1 MAQKD
6 AIEVRAQVVETLPKS
21 LFRVE
26 LENGHRIVANI
37 SGRMR
42 LLFIR
47 ISPGDIVRV
56 EMSPYD
62 LTKGRITHRHKEKK
76 P

>member
-6 AIEVRAQVVETLPKS
+6 AIELSGKVVELLPNR

-26 LENGHRIVANI
+26 LENGRRIQANV

-42 LLFIR
+42 MVLTRVL
-47 ISPGDIVRV
+47 PGDSVRV

-62 LTKGRITHRHKEKK
+62 LSKGRIVYQEK
-76 P
+76 

>member
-6 AIEVRAQVVETLPKS
+6 AIELSGKVVELLPNR

-26 LENGHRIVANI
+26 LENGHRIQANV

-42 LLFIR
+42 MVLTRVL
-47 ISPGDIVRV
+47 PGDSVRV

-62 LTKGRITHRHKEKK
+62 LSKGRIVYQEK
-76 P
+76 

>member
-1 MAQKD
+1 MAEKD